1 MSVITEYVKNIEN
14 YLNEIPFRL
23 STKIE
28 VENRG
33 DVALYLKGEI
43 VFIDGSELHI
53 KEYFIAVPTLSKLA
67 YSYHYQDKN
76 KKLVFRFDN
85 AEHHS
90 EVKTYPNHKH
100 LKDTVLSSKGVSL
113 KEAIDEII
121 NMGTMHG

>member
-53 KEYFIAVPTLSKLA
+53 KEYFIAIPTLSKLA